1 MRPLSAAHEAF
12 GSEIRR
18 VRKELGWTQEELG
31 HRAGLHPT
39 YIGDVERGERNVSL
53 ENILNIATSL
63 EVTGSSLVAAADD
76 EYE

>member
-1 MRPLSAAHEAF
+1 M
-12 GSEIRR
+12 
-18 VRKELGWTQEELG
+18 RKELGWTQEELG

>member
-1 MRPLSAAHEAF
+1 
-12 GSEIRR
+12 